1 MSAITKAQN
10 LSGVDLEI
18 CGLSELDIILHPVI
32 NLLRT
37 DQYIQSSTVDP
48 MILTRKIILN
58 LNIPDI
64 KGCISQI
71 VKELNYSK
79 IPGSEYH
86 IFTNILNALA
96 LTATFIMMKLKK
108 TTSDDK
114 SVLNNLKERVIES
127 WKLVE

>member
-1 MSAITKAQN
+1 M
-10 LSGVDLEI
+10 
-18 CGLSELDIILHPVI
+18 
-32 NLLRT
+32 RT

-48 MILTRKIILN
+48 IILTRKIILN